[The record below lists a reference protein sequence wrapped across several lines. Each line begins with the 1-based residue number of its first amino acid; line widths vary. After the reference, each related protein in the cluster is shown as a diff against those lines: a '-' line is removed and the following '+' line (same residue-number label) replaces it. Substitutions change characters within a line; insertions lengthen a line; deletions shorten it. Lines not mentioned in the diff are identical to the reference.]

1 MPEIFV
7 HSKEKQAL
15 TLENKK
21 LLDSTGWQLLA
32 ALQQNA
38 RLSLAELGRQ
48 VGLSA
53 PAVAERLRRM
63 EEAGIITGYQAQINL
78 KAVGLPILA
87 FIRLQISNR
96 QYPELLQNLE
106 TWPEVL
112 ECHHLAGTDAFML
125 RVVAGSVTHLES
137 IINRLA
143 GYGQTT
149 TSIVLSSPVP
159 GNIVSRAAAENVP

>member
-1 MPEIFV
+1 M
-7 HSKEKQAL
+7 
-15 TLENKK
+15 
-21 LLDSTGWQLLA
+21 LDSTGWQLLA

-63 EEAGIITGYQAQINL
+63 EEAGIITGYRVQINL
-78 KAVGLPILA
+78 KEVGLPISA
-87 FIRLQISNR
+87 FIRLQIGNR
-96 QYPELLQNLE
+96 QYPELLQSLE

-112 ECHHLAGTDAFML
+112 ECHHLAGADAFML
-125 RVVAGSVTHLES
+125 RVVAESVAHLES

-149 TSIVLSSPVP
+149 TSIVLSSPILEQIITEQTAQ
-159 GNIVSRAAAENVP
+159 NAE